1 MRYEQLCTCYHWD
14 LQLDTFNRP
23 WPLWHSCWCHS
34 WAYQS
39 TFKEEWLLWCTWGNC
54 WFCCRCH
61 TTYGSRGKIF
71 YYQKV
76 LMLKLWKS
84 VKSGAFFWEYILLSS
99 MWRLTIYAFC
109 DIEEGQE
116 ITISYL
122 NGTSD
127 YAERQRDLKKKFK
140 FDCKC
145 ELCSLPPAQREES
158 DFRLNKIKFIDEAI
172 GDFSEIASEPETGLH
187 LIHTMLGLFEEE
199 GIWDA
204 GIPRAY
210 YDAYQIAIASGDEA
224 RARTFAKRAYAARA
238 VIEGDDSPN
247 TTKLKRLAEQPS
259 EPINDGPPE
268 TSEDELENWLWKEK
282 EWSEHLSTSSSE
294 DPWGSWD
301 SIPQRPGPPSELSST
316 PLTIQTHGPR
326 SLATTTHS

>member
-1 MRYEQLCTCYHWD
+1 ML
-14 LQLDTFNRP
+14 
-23 WPLWHSCWCHS
+23 PLGSGAHQGGLFLEASRINHSCRHN
-34 WAYQS
+34 AQN
-39 TFKEEWLLWCTWGNC
+39 TWNAN
-54 WFCCRCH
+54 
-61 TTYGSRGKIF
+61 I
-71 YYQKV
+71 
-76 LMLKLWKS
+76 
-84 VKSGAFFWEYILLSS
+84 E
-99 MWRLTIYAFC
+99 RLTIYAFC

-122 NGTSD
+122 GGTSD

-158 DFRLNKIKFIDEAI
+158 DSRLNKIKSIDEAI
-172 GDFSEIASEPETGLH
+172 GDFVLEPEMKLH
-187 LIHTMLGLFEEE
+187 LIHIMFGLFEEE

-204 GIPRAY
+204 RIPRAY
-210 YDAYQIAIASGDEA
+210 YDAYQIAIASGDKA

-268 TSEDELENWLWKEK
+268 MSEDELENWLWKEK
-282 EWSEHLSTSSSE
+282 EWSEHLTTSSSE
-294 DPWGSWD
+294 DAWS
-301 SIPQRPGPPSELSST
+301 SST
-316 PLTIQTHGPR
+316 MGFPTPDTWASERTFEHATDDSDSGPEESCDDDALIMQILR
-326 SLATTTHS
+326 DGMSF